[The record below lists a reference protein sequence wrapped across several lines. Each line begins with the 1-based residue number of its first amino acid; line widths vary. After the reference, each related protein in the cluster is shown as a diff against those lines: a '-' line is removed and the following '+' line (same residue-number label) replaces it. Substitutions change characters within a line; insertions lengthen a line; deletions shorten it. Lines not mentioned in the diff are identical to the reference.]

1 MTEQE
6 KPPKEAQGE
15 VEDAREDYESLRS
28 ARHHLAAALTD
39 VKQFIDE
46 DLAELAKGAVNRLDD
61 SISSGVSRAA
71 DAMIESLEELKEYLR
86 KEKSK

>member
-1 MTEQE
+1 MSEQE
-6 KPPKEAQGE
+6 RPPKEATGE
-15 VEDAREDYESLRS
+15 VEDAKEDYASLRS

-46 DLAELAKGAVNRLDD
+46 DLAEVAKSAVNRLDD

-71 DAMIESLEELKEYLR
+71 DAMIESLEELKEYLH